1 MHTSSMQKKEF
12 LEKWIK
18 GLQIC
23 CSSKNKMDVTERKKK
38 IKLSADIAMASV
50 KKPPTSWSH
59 ALISEAKKNKKD
71 AVLVQTLLGS
81 ESQLTLQKSTNRII
95 SVHKRVQCKKILK
108 RSCCSTGKRL
118 VKKRTKVLKRLIPGG
133 ENMNDKLLINE
144 AMDYILSLKVQV
156 DVMRSVVSAAEVLSD
171 DDKLLKLVD

>member
-12 LEKWIK
+12 LNKWIK

-23 CSSKNKMDVTERKKK
+23 CSSKNKMDVMERKKK

-50 KKPPTSWSH
+50 KKPATSWSH
-59 ALISEAKKNKKD
+59 ALISEAQKNKKD
-71 AVLVQTLLGS
+71 AVLVRKLLGS

-95 SVHKRVQCKKILK
+95 SVHKRIQCKKILK
-108 RSCCSTGKRL
+108 RSCSTGKRL

-133 ENMNDKLLINE
+133 ENMNDILLIKE

-156 DVMRSVVSAAEVLSD
+156 DVMRNVVSAAEVLSD
-171 DDKLLKLVD
+171 DDKLLKLID